1 MKKLMLL
8 VAALAFTAV
17 TVAQEPVKKVEK
29 KAKVEKTHKCTG
41 DCKSHD
47 RDHKCT
53 GDHKHDANH
62 KCTGNHKHE
71 AKLKDGKQLKAEHK
85 CTNNHKKDAN
95 HKCTGTCDHHKKAEV
110 KK

>member
-41 DCKSHD
+41 ECKSKD
-47 RDHKCT
+47 ANHKCT
-53 GDHKHDANH
+53 GEHKHDANH
-62 KCTGNHKHE
+62 KCSGNHKHD
-71 AKLKDGKQLKAEHK
+71 AKVIDGIQ
-85 CTNNHKKDAN
+85 
-95 HKCTGTCDHHKKAEV
+95 V
-110 KK
+110 I

>member
-17 TVAQEPVKKVEK
+17 TVAQEPVKKAEK

-47 RDHKCT
+47 KNHKCT

-62 KCTGNHKHE
+62 KCTGNCKDTKKVEAVKAHKCDGNHKH
-71 AKLKDGKQLKAEHK
+71 
-85 CTNNHKKDAN
+85 DAN
-95 HKCTGTCDHHKKAEV
+95 HKCTGKCDHHKKAEV

>member
-8 VAALAFTAV
+8 VASLAFTAV
-17 TVAQEPVKKVEK
+17 TVAQEPIKKVEK

-41 DCKSHD
+41 ECKSKD
-47 RDHKCT
+47 ANHKCT
-53 GDHKHDANH
+53 GEHKHDANH
-62 KCTGNHKHE
+62 KCSGNHKHD
-71 AKLKDGKQLKAEHK
+71 AKVKDGKQVKEHK
-85 CTNNHKKDAN
+85 CSGNHKHDAN